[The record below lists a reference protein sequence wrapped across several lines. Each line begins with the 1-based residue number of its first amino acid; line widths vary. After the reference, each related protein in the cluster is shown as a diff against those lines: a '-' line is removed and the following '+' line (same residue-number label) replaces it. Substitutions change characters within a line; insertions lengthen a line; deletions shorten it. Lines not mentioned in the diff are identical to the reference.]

1 MQFHVKEVYCEGET
15 KGAAGQ
21 VERER
26 KERERK
32 KERARWG
39 CSPYLY
45 GK

>member
-1 MQFHVKEVYCEGET
+1 VKEVYCEGET
-15 KGAAGQ
+15 KGVAGQ

-26 KERERK
+26 RK
-32 KERARWG
+32 KERVRKG